1 MNKMRKFA
9 TIDGK
14 GIISVE
20 EGPIPEPGAGEILV
34 EVHASFISPGTELGG
49 VKSRRANPNASGPKR
64 PFGYQNAGD
73 VIAKGDGC
81 EEFDCNYCGRS
92 YGRRE
97 ERIC

>member
-34 EVHASFISPGTELGG
+34 EVHASLISPGTELGG
-49 VKSRRANPNASGPKR
+49 VNSRRANPNASGPK
-64 PFGYQNAGD
+64 Q
-73 VIAKGDGC
+73 
-81 EEFDCNYCGRS
+81 
-92 YGRRE
+92 
-97 ERIC
+97 RIMQSRTISQ